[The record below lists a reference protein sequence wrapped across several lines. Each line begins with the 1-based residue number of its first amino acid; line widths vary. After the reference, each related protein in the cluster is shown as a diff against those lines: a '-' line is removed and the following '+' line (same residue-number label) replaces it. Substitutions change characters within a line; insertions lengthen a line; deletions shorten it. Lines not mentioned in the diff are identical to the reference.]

1 MGYYKIRLRAKIKGH
16 TWTDDYNTP
25 GEKRGQTKRY
35 KTLAEAKKAM
45 KKNTWGIPHEKKI
58 VYVKTKKKKSSNY
71 FNFPIIEW

>member
-1 MGYYKIRLRAKIKGH
+1 MGYYKIRLRAKAGKFKR

-58 VYVKTKKKKSSNY
+58 VYVKSKKKRSSGP
-71 FNFPIIEW
+71 FALSFW